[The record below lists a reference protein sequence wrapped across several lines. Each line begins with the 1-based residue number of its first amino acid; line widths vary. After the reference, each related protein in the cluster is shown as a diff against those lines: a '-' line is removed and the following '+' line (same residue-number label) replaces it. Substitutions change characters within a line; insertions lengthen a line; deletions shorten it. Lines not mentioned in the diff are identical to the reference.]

1 MKKILLAPDPVEGGD
16 PAHPSPASG
25 QTSGQPPTAAP
36 PAASTVLAG
45 TRTERELELEAENQ
59 RLAKEK
65 KDREMRINQ
74 LEDENRTL
82 KTIPREPA
90 RPAPSP
96 DPDPDPDDDDDE
108 VQIGFRA

>member
-1 MKKILLAPDPVEGGD
+1 
-16 PAHPSPASG
+16 
-25 QTSGQPPTAAP
+25 
-36 PAASTVLAG
+36 
-45 TRTERELELEAENQ
+45 
-59 RLAKEK
+59 
-65 KDREMRINQ
+65 MRINQ